1 MFASFFANFAAWF
14 VLASGPLVDR
24 IAGGSLLAFF
34 CLGYMEFFSMVARGF
49 SLSIIRAIDSH
60 ENVNFR
66 RTLELYADGRGIGWL
81 FQKRID
87 GLKMVGFI
95 AATPTEIQLVSEVGA
110 RFGQFCNLFKQTFK
124 MGKGG

>member
-1 MFASFFANFAAWF
+1 
-14 VLASGPLVDR
+14 
-24 IAGGSLLAFF
+24 
-34 CLGYMEFFSMVARGF
+34 MVARGF